1 MEIIW
6 RHNIWKTGY
15 TYSFGQISIS
25 ALFLC
30 MICISRNDRYWKRCL
45 VSFLCF
51 SLPAVSFIFVS
62 HLFVHF
68 VSFTTPPLCFY
79 TYSSILALRHKSTYA
94 KGGKH
99 FFVFLSNSKARLPH
113 ALIEGNFWH
122 FFRTQSSQFAKI
134 LTNIC
139 SLFVF
144 EASQYFQIKM
154 VFAFPIP
161 KNMCSLFVFK
171 ASQYFQIKMVI

>member
-6 RHNIWKTGY
+6 RHNIRKTGY
-15 TYSFGQISIS
+15 NYSFGQISIS

-45 VSFLCF
+45 ISFFCF

-68 VSFTTPPLCFY
+68 VSFTTTPCVFIHLPRF
-79 TYSSILALRHKSTYA
+79 SALRQKCTYA
-94 KGGKH
+94 KEGKH
-99 FFVFLSNSKARLPH
+99 VFVFLSNSKARLPH

-144 EASQYFQIKM
+144 EASQYF
-154 VFAFPIP
+154 
-161 KNMCSLFVFK
+161 
-171 ASQYFQIKMVI
+171 